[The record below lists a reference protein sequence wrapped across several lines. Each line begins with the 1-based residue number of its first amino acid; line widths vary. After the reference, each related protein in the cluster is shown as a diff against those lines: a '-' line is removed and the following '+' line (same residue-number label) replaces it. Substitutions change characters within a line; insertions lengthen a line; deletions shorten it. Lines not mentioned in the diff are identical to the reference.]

1 MRGEADAAQ
10 GRMGRAALAQQLWAC
25 GPTYPCFRTT
35 RWLDGGIE
43 QAKKSPVVK
52 PGFKRIL
59 ETGVSRGSKETT
71 RALNTVCVSQRMGE
85 LSGYSLK
92 AA

>member
-1 MRGEADAAQ
+1 MQRKAGSAV
-10 GRMGRAALAQQLWAC
+10 RHLLC
-25 GPTYPCFRTT
+25 HVC
-35 RWLDGGIE
+35 DGCMAGWSEIE

-71 RALNTVCVSQRMGE
+71 RALYTGCVSQRLGQ
-85 LSGYSLK
+85 LSG
-92 AA
+92 